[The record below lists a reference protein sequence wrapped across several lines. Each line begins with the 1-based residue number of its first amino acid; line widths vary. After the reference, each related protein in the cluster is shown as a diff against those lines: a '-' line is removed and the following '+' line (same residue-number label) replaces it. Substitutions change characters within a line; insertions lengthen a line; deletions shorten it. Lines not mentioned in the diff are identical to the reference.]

1 MLETIHPFT
10 PLLKLNADQ
19 KFVWREEQE
28 KALHNVKNYLKN
40 SPVLMPPQDKKPFKL
55 YPLAN
60 E

>member
-28 KALHNVKNYLKN
+28 KALHNVKNYLKKFSCLN
-40 SPVLMPPQDKKPFKL
+40 ASSRQEAVQVIPIS
-55 YPLAN
+55 
-60 E
+60 